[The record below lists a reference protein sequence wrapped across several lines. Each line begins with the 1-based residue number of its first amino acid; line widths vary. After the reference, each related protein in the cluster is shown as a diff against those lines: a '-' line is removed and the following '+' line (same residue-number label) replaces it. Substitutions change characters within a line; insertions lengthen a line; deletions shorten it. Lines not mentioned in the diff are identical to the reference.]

1 MLAQD
6 DDRTGLF
13 LYDCYFWIKKKVFP
27 QHVKTEAKELVKL
40 SWGMCV
46 NTFFTFFI
54 PLTMVFVIGH
64 KGKVPLAGAG
74 LGLSIGNLTGTVYII
89 GITSVC
95 ETFFSQAYGAKQ
107 MKRYGVILQRAIII
121 TCIAVLPSCA
131 LWINMDKI
139 LLHLGQD
146 KEIAM

>member
-1 MLAQD
+1 MFLEKDGDA
-6 DDRTGLF
+6 TGSF
-13 LYDCYFWIKKKVFP
+13 LCSFWIKTKLFP
-27 QHVKTEAKELVKL
+27 KHVRTEAKELVKL

-54 PLTMVFVIGH
+54 PLTMIFVIGQ

-74 LGLSIGNLTGTVYII
+74 LGLSIGNLTGTVYIM

-95 ETFFSQAYGAKQ
+95 ETFFSQAFGAKQ
-107 MKRYGVILQRAIII
+107 MRRYGVILQRAIII

-139 LLHLGQD
+139 LLYLGQ
-146 KEIAM
+146 EREVAM